1 MNDSR
6 QDALRERAQAHPTC
20 PDCIFRSDSPEVYT
34 IIRYW
39 DNTLLAFDVDL
50 AHDFCRDGRA
60 AKEVPAETLDAVLQ
74 VNSVTPAHVDH
85 VDTNHPG
92 IACPIDYTPEGEP
105 VMALIDGSH
114 RAAKCRKEG
123 IPFFAFQLTPDEA
136 RRCQE
141 TDAVRICRQLE
152 MLVRSMAF

>member
-1 MNDSR
+1 MNHSR
-6 QDALRERAQAHPTC
+6 QYALRKRAQAHPTC
-20 PDCIFRSDSPEVYT
+20 PDCVFRSDSPEVYT

-39 DNTLLAFDVDL
+39 DNALLAFDVDL
-50 AHDFCRDGRA
+50 AHNFCRDGRA
-60 AKEVPAETLDAVLQ
+60 AKEVEIEILDAVLQ

-85 VDTNHPG
+85 VDTNYPG
-92 IACPIDYTPEGEP
+92 IACPVDYTPEGEP

-123 IPFFAFQLTPDEA
+123 IPFFAFQLSAEEA
-136 RRCQE
+136 RRCQQ
-141 TDAVRICRQLE
+141 TDAARTCRQLE